1 MKLSKNGLYLAII
14 MLCFALTSCSK
25 DDNDDIIDV
34 TQDEAG
40 KIPGLG
46 EAAGELSGEPFVLP
60 SGLSLTKDIKGYDG
74 YYSRTYAASN
84 NANQPNNLKKMSKA
98 LRMSSLRE
106 RTLALRADGLPDHTV
121 GSGVFVTLAVEIK
134 NETDATKNLLFPAGL
149 IVKSRSGDYQNGV
162 LLKKTEVSIPGNTT
176 QLVVLLMYCG
186 NAKKS
191 PSSTAEF
198 YDFAVVS
205 NSSTIHDLI
214 DRLKNK
220 KINYEDFSDDTS
232 SVFTDQ
238 VFRIQDILW
247 QLTDFPDGLSEDD
260 ISYINELP
268 GM

>member
-1 MKLSKNGLYLAII
+1 
-14 MLCFALTSCSK
+14 
-25 DDNDDIIDV
+25 
-34 TQDEAG
+34 
-40 KIPGLG
+40 
-46 EAAGELSGEPFVLP
+46 
-60 SGLSLTKDIKGYDG
+60 
-74 YYSRTYAASN
+74 
-84 NANQPNNLKKMSKA
+84 
-98 LRMSSLRE
+98 
-106 RTLALRADGLPDHTV
+106 
-121 GSGVFVTLAVEIK
+121 
-134 NETDATKNLLFPAGL
+134 
-149 IVKSRSGDYQNGV
+149 
-162 LLKKTEVSIPGNTT
+162 
-176 QLVVLLMYCG
+176 MYCG